1 MWLFPEHPFIGLKV
15 STTELIFASEEMS
28 QGCSLLHFL
37 ASREA
42 LCFVQLGCRV
52 ALLCANMKS
61 FHSSDKEHMGGTR
74 GWHVSICSMGCP
86 AANLAST
93 SIPLSCAGFL
103 GSLGI
108 EMGNE
113 MS

>member
-86 AANLAST
+86 AANLASI
-93 SIPLSCAGFL
+93 SIPIILCRFFGLF
-103 GSLGI
+103 GHRNGQ
-108 EMGNE
+108 
-113 MS
+113 